1 MLRMLGRIVLVP
13 LGFLLAVLAALAV
26 LVTLG
31 LEITTRTISAASSD
45 PDRIEVLLD
54 LGAGILRLLA
64 AATIVPAL
72 LVLIVGEVARIRSVL
87 YYVLGGGLALGL
99 LPLFARLGAVTDGG
113 NIPVRVWTVS
123 ATAGFAGGLV
133 YWLVA
138 GRRA

>member
-1 MLRMLGRIVLVP
+1 MLRTLGRIVMVS
-13 LGFLLAVLAALAV
+13 LGFLLAAISALAV

-31 LEITTRTISAASSD
+31 LEITTHTLSAASSD

-54 LGAGILRLLA
+54 LGAGVLRALS

-72 LVLIVGEVARIRSVL
+72 LVVIVGEVARIRSAL

-99 LPLFARLGAVTDGG
+99 LPLLARVGTTSETGSL
-113 NIPVRVWTVS
+113 PVRVWTVT

-133 YWLVA
+133 YWLIA

>member
-1 MLRMLGRIVLVP
+1 MLRTLGRFIMVP
-13 LGFLLAVLAALAV
+13 LGFLLAVLVALAV

-31 LEITTRTISAASSD
+31 LEITTHTISAASSD

-72 LVLIVGEVARIRSVL
+72 LVLIVGEVARIRSAL

-99 LPLFARLGAVTDGG
+99 LPLFARLGAATDGG
-113 NIPVRVWTVS
+113 SIPVRVWTVS

>member
-1 MLRMLGRIVLVP
+1 MLRTLGRIVIVS
-13 LGFLLAVLAALAV
+13 LGFLLAAISALAV

-31 LEITTRTISAASSD
+31 LEITTHTLSTASSD

-54 LGAGILRLLA
+54 LGAGVLRALS

-72 LVLIVGEVARIRSVL
+72 LVVIVGEVARIRSAL

-99 LPLFARLGAVTDGG
+99 LPLLARVGTTSETGSL
-113 NIPVRVWTVS
+113 PVRVWTVA

-133 YWLVA
+133 YWLIA